1 MASFVMGV
9 MTYLVYQG
17 IFLLTHNIY
26 IAVFPAIIVAVGVYF
41 VLVLKMG
48 GLSRQELYEFP
59 MGRRMSILADKMHL
73 LKN

>member
-1 MASFVMGV
+1 M
-9 MTYLVYQG
+9 
-17 IFLLTHNIY
+17 THNIY
-26 IAVFPAIIVAVGVYF
+26 IAVFPAIIVAVAVYF